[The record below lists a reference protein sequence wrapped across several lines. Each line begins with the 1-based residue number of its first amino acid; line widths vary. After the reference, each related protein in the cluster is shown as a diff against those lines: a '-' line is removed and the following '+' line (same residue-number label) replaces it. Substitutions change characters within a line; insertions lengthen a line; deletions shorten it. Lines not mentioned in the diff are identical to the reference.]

1 MATFLFI
8 VIIAILSF
16 VAGRASAPSLPKRDK
31 RGRFVKR
38 KKTRIVMPT
47 VAEVRAWLPTP
58 GPQHAA
64 VIGAVA
70 LGIVL
75 ALTVPPALA
84 PFVALAPLPLGVALG
99 VDIITPKKSN
109 QSWAHL
115 PLSAA
120 WDPTDIMWAEW
131 HE

>member
-1 MATFLFI
+1 MLT
-8 VIIAILSF
+8 IILCLLC
-16 VAGRASAPSLPKRDK
+16 AGFGYLVGTRAHAPRRDK
-31 RGRFVKR
+31 RGRFVKKQAR
-38 KKTRIVMPT
+38 QPLT
-47 VAEVRAWLPTP
+47 LPTLP
-58 GPQHAA
+58 DLRPQHLA
-64 VIGAVA
+64 VIGAACVGVGLATVA
-70 LGIVL
+70 
-75 ALTVPPALA
+75 PPALA

-120 WDPTDIMWAEW
+120 WDPSDIMWEEW